1 MSTVETPRVAPRRV
15 AVVPHTH
22 WDREWYEP
30 FQTFRLN
37 LVRLVDGLLDQ
48 MEQDS
53 SYRHF
58 LLDGQLAAIDDYLEI
73 RPENEGRLAAL
84 TGTGRI
90 TVGPWYILMD
100 EFLTSGETIV
110 RNLQAGLRRATSFGG
125 AMEVGYLPDMF
136 GHVAQMPQILAEAGF
151 EHAVVWRGVPSTI
164 DRNAFRWEAPDGSSV
179 RAEYL
184 VAGYGNGAALPDDA
198 KALVRRLQAHID
210 EFGAFIG
217 PEDPLLLMNGSDHLR
232 PQPWLGRVVAEANEA
247 QVEFDLTVSS
257 LPAYLR
263 SAPTEGLPEW
273 RGELRSGFRS
283 NLLMG
288 VGSNRVDVK
297 QAAAR
302 AERALERLAEPLSA
316 LFLPSGA
323 WPETFVELAWTLMLR
338 NAAHD
343 SICACSVDDVVDAVL
358 HRYAEARH
366 IGQGLAD
373 EAVASVGRSMAEPG
387 PVVVNPSAQERGGL
401 VEVVVPAVG
410 EVDADVQVLA
420 ERLGMPGSI
429 TLDGKT
435 VLTMLGLIQGAR
447 IGDDMYI
454 TDVSLAEDETGLD
467 ITLVIGTEARDGI
480 PVEEVKRELYT
491 KLTARPE
498 TEVRLTLD
506 QPPVRRI
513 LARQADVPGFGWSR
527 FSAGRLAHPVGV
539 AGGDG
544 SGPVT
549 LANGLVTVVVDADD
563 GTFCLNGIPGYGR
576 LVDGGDYG
584 DTYNYSPPTVDS
596 VVDTPDSV
604 SVTIDER
611 GPVRAVATIT
621 ATYTWPDRVDEA
633 SKSRVG
639 SHRVPVVTTLE
650 LRADEGIV
658 RVETR
663 FVNPSRDHRLRVH
676 LPLPEPAAISRAE
689 CAFTVVERGLE
700 AEGRA
705 RRDRHPHLPLAP
717 VRLQRRAHRRPRGAA
732 GVRAGRHRR
741 RIRRQ
746 PGLHPGPDPATGHRH
761 AVAPR
766 HVPPPAA
773 SRAHDGHRGTPASRT
788 DRGALCLVRGEG
800 RPLPDGHRCPRSP
813 THRGVVRRR
822 PSGRPRLDPQRPWC
836 PGLLRP
842 TVGRT
847 GRGAGVQS
855 HAHADIG
862 GDRRAVRV
870 AGRPTG
876 TSHHPV
882 RRELRAAVPG
892 HRHRPSRRGV
902 SRTHWQGRPCQWRR
916 DHPGRGWPL
925 R

>member
-1 MSTVETPRVAPRRV
+1 MTGTETSPGAPRRV

-30 FQTFRLN
+30 FQTFRLK

-58 LLDGQLAAIDDYLEI
+58 LLDGQLAVIDDYLEI
-73 RPENEGRLAAL
+73 RPENEARLAAL
-84 TGTGRI
+84 TGAGRI

-100 EFLTSGETIV
+100 EFLASGETIV
-110 RNLQAGLRRATSFGG
+110 RNLQAGLRRATAFGG
-125 AMEVGYLPDMF
+125 AMDVGYLPDMF

-151 EHAVVWRGVPSTI
+151 DHAVVWRGVPSAI
-164 DRNAFRWEAPDGSSV
+164 DRNAFRWEAPDGSHV

-210 EFGAFIG
+210 EFGEFIHPG
-217 PEDPLLLMNGSDHLR
+217 DPLLLMNGSDHLR
-232 PQPWLGRVVAEANEA
+232 PQPWLGRVVAEANQA
-247 QVEFDLTVSS
+247 QGEFDLAVSS
-257 LPAYLR
+257 LPDYLR
-263 SAPTEGLPEW
+263 SAPTEGLPRW

-297 QAAAR
+297 QASAR
-302 AERALERLAEPLSA
+302 AERSLERLAEPLSA
-316 LFLPSGA
+316 LFLSAGE
-323 WPETFVELAWTLMLR
+323 WPETLLELAWTLMLR

-373 EAVASVGRSMAEPG
+373 EALASVGRSMADPG
-387 PVVVNPSAQERGGL
+387 PVVVNPSAPERGGL

-410 EVDADVQVLA
+410 EVGGHIQVLS
-420 ERLGMPGSI
+420 ERAGAPGSI
-429 TLDGKT
+429 TLDGAT

-513 LARQADVPGFGWSR
+513 LARQDDVPGFGWSR
-527 FSAGRLAHPVGV
+527 FSAAPLTHPVGV
-539 AGGDG
+539 HGGDEP
-544 SGPVT
+544 GPVT
-549 LANGLVTVVVDADD
+549 LANGLVTVVIDAGD
-563 GTFCLNGIPGYGR
+563 GTFSIDGIPGYGK

-584 DTYNYSPPTVDS
+584 DTYNYSPPAVDS
-596 VVDTPDSV
+596 VTDTPDSV
-604 SVTIDER
+604 SITVDER
-611 GPVRAVATIT
+611 GPVRAIATVT

-639 SHRVPVVTTLE
+639 GHRVPVVTTLE
-650 LRADEGIV
+650 LRADEAVV
-658 RVETR
+658 RVATR

-676 LPLPEPAAISRAE
+676 LPLPEPASTSRAE
-689 CAFTVVERGLE
+689 CAFTLVERGLE
-700 AEGRA
+700 AEGRPDEA
-705 RRDRHPHLPLAP
+705 GIPTFPSHRFVSSGGLTVVHEGLLEYELVDIGSDGDRASTLA
-717 VRLQRRAHRRPRGAA
+717 LTL
-732 GVRAGRHRR
+732 VRA
-741 RIRRQ
+741 
-746 PGLHPGPDPATGHRH
+746 TGML
-761 AVAPR
+761 
-766 HVPPPAA
+766 
-773 SRAHDGHRGTPASRT
+773 SRLGMS
-788 DRGALCLVRGEG
+788 L
-800 RPLPDGHRCPRSP
+800 RPLPAGPMMAIEGPQLLGPVEVHYALAVGDVDPYRLA
-813 THRGVVRRR
+813 TEV
-822 PSGRPRLDPQRPWC
+822 LDP
-836 PGLLRP
+836 LL
-842 TVGRT
+842 T
-847 GRGAGVQS
+847 AGS
-855 HAHADIG
+855 FGG
-862 GDRRAVRV
+862 GDRSGRGSALSVRGAEVSAVRRSAGQLEV
-870 AGRPTG
+870 RVFNPGPTPTSVEMAGRSG
-876 TSHHPV
+876 WLVDLRGRPV
-882 RRELRAAVPG
+882 SPFEGSFELR
-892 HRHRPSRRGV
+892 S
-902 SRTHWQGRPCQWRR
+902 QGIATARL
-916 DHPGRGWPL
+916 DGG
-925 R
+925 